1 MCPWLGV
8 AQRSRD
14 EDTSLRTP
22 LASDT
27 PTNGEDGQGC
37 LRDAIPSPA
46 PLPPARCQTPPRSTA
61 HPELGDETLE
71 ARILGFAFLE
81 AFGFISLES
90 TVLVTPAVEGL
101 RADGQALA
109 DLGAVQA
116 LGQVGL
122 GLAQFRDNLFCRGV
136 ASCFFSCPRRASE
149 TLLASWTTFWGAD
162 QKTLAGCLALR
173 V

>member
-1 MCPWLGV
+1 V
-8 AQRSRD
+8 RSRFPIPL
-14 EDTSLRTP
+14 ER
-22 LASDT
+22 LASI
-27 PTNGEDGQGC
+27 G
-37 LRDAIPSPA
+37 I
-46 PLPPARCQTPPRSTA
+46 
-61 HPELGDETLE
+61 E
-71 ARILGFAFLE
+71 AA
-81 AFGFISLES
+81 
-90 TVLVTPAVEGL
+90 VLVAPAVERL
-101 RADGQALA
+101 LADGEALA
-109 DLGAVQA
+109 DLGDGQA